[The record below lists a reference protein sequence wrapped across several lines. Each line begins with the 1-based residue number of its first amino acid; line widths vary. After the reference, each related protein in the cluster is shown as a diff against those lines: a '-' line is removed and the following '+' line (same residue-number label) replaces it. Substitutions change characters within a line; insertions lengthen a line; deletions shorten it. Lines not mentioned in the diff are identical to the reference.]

1 MAENYEFKE
10 NEILCLEFL
19 RAASLLKSLPFSVT
33 RMKDIQGLPCVG
45 DQVRDIIEVM
55 YIGIICQLILL
66 QINIYRSQRGAVVS
80 VVHNLLHFL

>member
-10 NEILCLEFL
+10 NEIFSLEFL

-33 RMKDIQGLPCVG
+33 SMKDTQGLPCVG

-55 YIGIICQLILL
+55 YL
-66 QINIYRSQRGAVVS
+66 
-80 VVHNLLHFL
+80 

>member
-1 MAENYEFKE
+1 MLTFFFFPLYLPLSQDAFEVMAENYEFKE
-10 NEILCLEFL
+10 NEIFCLEFL

-55 YIGIICQLILL
+55 Y
-66 QINIYRSQRGAVVS
+66 
-80 VVHNLLHFL
+80 F